1 MAMDRTE
8 QIGLGS
14 AAAGHALL
22 ILMLSLGL
30 FSASEPLL
38 RPEPVTVTLVEDSAP
53 EATTTEAS
61 DENPPPPAE
70 IESQVEQQA
79 APLPDSAPEPP
90 APPVAQIIPKP
101 VVQPVTPPVTRPVP
115 KPVKAVQPVPKPK
128 PTPTKTALSKPAPAK
143 PAAVKPAPAKPKTVA
158 AKPVAARPAPA
169 KTASKT
175 TTTPRKSGGFGSGF
189 EERISGLGRGA
200 TSTGSTKAGGSGASK
215 TASAPPGKPAAEVR
229 RSVTAALASQIR
241 PYLEACA
248 PSGVDIDAIRTFI
261 TLNLAS
267 NGVLSSA
274 SFNKQTGIN
283 ESNRPQAEPLK
294 QCALRAA
301 RQASPYRGL
310 DPAYHDVWKSHAMQ
324 LKAN

>member
-1 MAMDRTE
+1 MGMDRSE

-22 ILMLSLGL
+22 LLLLSLSIFG
-30 FSASEPLL
+30 ASEPLL

-53 EATTTEAS
+53 EATTAQES
-61 DENPPPPAE
+61 QENPAPAAE
-70 IESQVEQQA
+70 IESQIEQQA
-79 APLPDSAPEPP
+79 APEPEAAPEPP
-90 APPVAQIIPKP
+90 APPVAQVIPKP
-101 VVQPVTPPVTRPVP
+101 VPQPTPTPIARP
-115 KPVKAVQPVPKPK
+115 KPTSVKAVQPVVKPK
-128 PTPTKTALSKPAPAK
+128 PTP
-143 PAAVKPAPAKPKTVA
+143 VKPATAKATPANPKPVEAKPT
-158 AKPVAARPAPA
+158 PAARPTPV
-169 KTASKT
+169 KTAAP
-175 TTTPRKSGGFGSGF
+175 PRKSGGFGSGF
-189 EERISGLGRGA
+189 EERIAGLGRGS
-200 TSTGSTKAGGSGASK
+200 TSTGTVKTGGSGTAK
-215 TASAPPGKPAAEVR
+215 TSPAPPGKPAAEVR
-229 RSVTAALASQIR
+229 RSVTAALAGQIR

-261 TLNLAS
+261 TLNLSA
-267 NGVLSSA
+267 NGALTSA

-310 DPAYHDVWKSHAMQ
+310 DPVYHDVWKSHAMQ